1 MKILLFVFYLSLH
14 HLAFGQ
20 FNLVQNPSF
29 EICTICPI
37 NIFGQI
43 DYSVSPVNV
52 ILPGWN
58 NPNLASPDYFN
69 PGLQAMDGNSY
80 AGLWIFLFNTP
91 EGNVREYLQC
101 EFNDTL
107 IIKEKY
113 LIEFFVRIDSDNC
126 NFMSNNLS
134 LLLTDSIIE
143 YNNDN
148 LFLANAQLKYFNNE
162 IIVDSSFNW
171 HKFSGVFESQ
181 GGERF
186 MTVGNFNLNSQTEF
200 ICTSPFWPASGGTYI
215 HIDKFSVTPLD
226 SIPGGLQ
233 VNAGLD
239 HDMCIGDTVFIGEKI
254 SNLPANWY
262 LLDGTVVDTNTAGV
276 YVHPSVTT
284 TYVVTMT
291 INNVSSSDTVTVNV
305 GCLGIDEPEK
315 QKFTIYPVP
324 NDGDFTL
331 TGQITKVQTI
341 SIKTMNGKVVYS
353 MRVEEN
359 TELQTIHTSLES
371 GVYFVLIE
379 DESNHLLSR
388 NKFVVTK

>member
-1 MKILLFVFYLSLH
+1 MIRYLVILFVFAFN
-14 HLAFGQ
+14 HLFGQ
-20 FNLVQNPSF
+20 YNLVPNPSF
-29 EICTICPI
+29 ETCTICPI

-52 ILPGWN
+52 ILPDWN
-58 NPNLASPDYFN
+58 NPNLATPDYFN
-69 PGLQAMDGNSY
+69 PGLQAIDGNSY

-91 EGNVREYLQC
+91 EVNVREYLQC
-101 EFNDTL
+101 EFNDIL
-107 IIKEKY
+107 INKEKY

-126 NFMSNNLS
+126 NFMSNNLG
-134 LLLTDSIIE
+134 LLITDSIIE

-186 MTVGNFNLNSQTEF
+186 MTVGNFNLNSETEF

-233 VNAGLD
+233 VNAGND
-239 HDMCIGDTVFIGEKI
+239 HDICIGDTVFIGEKI

-291 INNVSSSDTVTVNV
+291 INGVSSSDTVTVNV

-324 NDGDFTL
+324 NDGDFFL
-331 TGQITKVQTI
+331 KGQFTQSQIITV
-341 SIKTMNGKVVYS
+341 KTSEGKIVYS
-353 MRVEEN
+353 IRVEKN
-359 TELQTIHTSLES
+359 TELQKIHTSLES

-379 DESNHLLSR
+379 DESNQLLSR